1 MRQSLYASN
10 HNGKGKQNL
19 PCSDEYAGTKTFK
32 KQNND
37 FPALLYLGCDN
48 EDVAERLAH
57 YEETHEGHTHGK
69 NLVKW
74 RKQTST

>member
-1 MRQSLYASN
+1 MPAITTARENKICHALMSLQV
-10 HNGKGKQNL
+10 KNL
-19 PCSDEYAGTKTFK
+19 K
-32 KQNND
+32 KQNNS

-69 NLVKW
+69 NLVN
-74 RKQTST
+74 